1 MAMPSHPLK
10 VSLSDLTDIARQV
23 LNGPR
28 REVIAVL
35 PASGDSAYAEIV
47 VDEVSTTE
55 SGDRRRMIG
64 VSRSQTVDGVRDDI
78 ARKWRTPGVS
88 RFMHD

>member
-1 MAMPSHPLK
+1 MPSHPQK

-35 PASGDSAYAEIV
+35 PAEGDSAYAEIV
-47 VDEVSTTE
+47 VDDVSAE
-55 SGDRRRMIG
+55 RSADRRRMIG
-64 VSRSQTVDGVRDDI
+64 VSRTQTVDRVRDDI
-78 ARKWRTPGVS
+78 AEKWLARGVPS

>member
-1 MAMPSHPLK
+1 MPSHPQK

-47 VDEVSTTE
+47 VDEMSTE
-55 SGDRRRMIG
+55 ENADQRRMIG
-64 VSRSQTVDGVRDDI
+64 VSRTQTVDRVRDDI
-78 ARKWRTPGVS
+78 ARKWRARGVLS
-88 RFMHD
+88 HFTHD

>member
-1 MAMPSHPLK
+1 MASHPQK

-35 PASGDSAYAEIV
+35 PSEGDSAYAEIV
-47 VDEVSTTE
+47 VDEVTTE
-55 SGDRRRMIG
+55 KSAEQRRMIG
-64 VSRSQTVDGVRDDI
+64 ISRSQTIDQARDEI
-78 ARKWRTPGVS
+78 ARKWRAPGVASS
-88 RFMHD
+88 RFGS